1 MHQIVSATVDFV
13 APLVGAGDRRR
24 RAIHVRGRC
33 LHRQCCDT
41 DHCRRI
47 ARKLRADRGGDRDL
61 SHCLCHA
68 GDYRRPA
75 RRYLRHQECISGRR
89 ARLHADVA
97 VVRAGANRTRID
109 PRAAGAGRDRGADGA
124 AGARHPSSVVFR
136 CLARPRLWHLRHG
149 AWPCGRGRLFARR
162 RAGDVGSRRA
172 GLARGVF
179 RQPAVRPDHH
189 GRGLADHAVGAAACR
204 HPARCSRRDR
214 AVHGTVVSDRPA
226 AVRSRS
232 ALGAVDLAGDGG
244 RRRDRCRLPAA
255 RARRRKPWR
264 HAADRSCAA
273 VGRGI
278 HARSV
283 RDLPVLFRQPVV
295 LSGDDHVHAARRC
308 IFRRCRPAWSSC
320 R

>member
-1 MHQIVSATVDFV
+1 M
-13 APLVGAGDRRR
+13 GAGDRRR
-24 RAIHVRGRC
+24 CAIHVRGRC
-33 LHRQCCDT
+33 LRRQRCDP

-47 ARKLRADRGGDRDL
+47 ARQPGPDRGGDCDL
-61 SHCLCHA
+61 SHRLCHA

-89 ARLHADVA
+89 ARLHAHLA
-97 VVRAGANRTRID
+97 VVRAGANRTRTD

-124 AGARHPSSVVFR
+124 AGARHPSSAVFR
-136 CLARPRLWHLRHG
+136 CLARPGLWHLRHG

-162 RAGDVGSRRA
+162 RAGDIGSRRA

-189 GRGLADHAVGAAACR
+189 GCCLADHAVGASARR
-204 HPARCSRRDR
+204 HQAGRSRRDR
-214 AVHGTVVSDRPA
+214 AVHGIVVPDRPA

-244 RRRDRCRLPAA
+244 WRCDRCRLPAA
-255 RARRRKPWR
+255 GARGRKPRR
-264 HAADRSCAA
+264 HAADRSCAV
-273 VGRGI
+273 VGCGI

-283 RDLPVLFRQPVV
+283 RNLPVL
-295 LSGDDHVHAARRC
+295 LSRTCHS
-308 IFRRCRPAWSSC
+308 IW
-320 R
+320 